1 MKVIRSL
8 SSLQKGSESA
18 FIPIHVTATGPRTRS
33 RVTIWNLPE
42 EILILLLKELHIKE
56 LLNMRAVHPYFR
68 NLIDNSLS
76 IWSVVNFQDSWP
88 SANNIKHFENA
99 ASQCNVEALV
109 KLALAHLYNEGLPGD
124 KENKQITHNGFVAAE
139 MFCKVE
145 RLCSGSDPF
154 CWLFIRPP
162 WSLNGACCKEC
173 VFTYL
178 RIYLRKVVDPKIQI
192 CVVKT
197 IMLLGEEG
205 GQQETM
211 SLLEEAKE
219 QGSAAASF
227 MLWEKKYI
235 NNQNLEPSEELESI
249 RELRDIASSG
259 NLNAQLTLC
268 HYYASSKFGGLHQT
282 QAAAFIR
289 DFVHSSKSSSIQK
302 IFRCNHEL
310 TPNMRYILVDWLVE
324 VAEMKELSSQTLH
337 ASIALMDR
345 YLKIHPTSRGILQ
358 LLGVVSML
366 VCSRYLGK
374 DIITIRE
381 AAWLTDNTYKY
392 EDVVKMMGEIV
403 ATLKG
408 SIRRPTSLD
417 FAAIFCLLDEVDSV
431 SHNLVNYICELCLL
445 HSELGQYSAAEMAAS
460 AFILSRIIL
469 KSDLLWPEKMVL
481 FTGVCLR
488 DLSACVIH
496 IHRKCFFE
504 GVVIDHRDVV
514 LQAVKLR
521 YSNENFDKVSDRTIP
536 HYGDVCSRLGMAS
549 QQQISDPNHRRKCKN
564 TKDLIMSP
572 SRKKAIKRSIS
583 EKDFFGVP
591 TTSNGNNS
599 TQIQLSPSLLNES
612 VLSGYEGD
620 EEDSVIDN
628 DLEHKPMDVPST
640 CSCDPADCGVG
651 GMTAAPVRY
660 QGRSYIVFTRSA
672 TSSSTTAASSH
683 VDSLPNGSSDN
694 SNARQGSPC
703 SQPDGC
709 NLCHLLDIR
718 SQARTVYD
726 SGTEEDS
733 DVEDDNAKFNPAFMR
748 TRSRVRPHCVV
759 GSSFKR
765 KCKTQIGS
773 ASKTFVIP

>member
-8 SSLQKGSESA
+8 SSLQRGSESA

-42 EILILLLKELHIKE
+42 EILVLLLKELHIKD

-76 IWSVVNFQDSWP
+76 IWSVANFQDSWP
-88 SANNIKHFENA
+88 SPNNIRHFENA
-99 ASQCNVEALV
+99 AKQYNVEALV

-124 KENKQITHNGFVAAE
+124 KEDKQITHNGFVAAE

-145 RLCSGSDPF
+145 RLCTGCDPF

-178 RIYLRKVVDPKIQI
+178 RIYLNRVVDPKIQI

-197 IMLLGEEG
+197 IMLLGEDG
-205 GQQETM
+205 CQQEAM
-211 SLLEEAKE
+211 SLLEEAKK
-219 QGSAAASF
+219 QGSSAAAF
-227 MLWEKKYI
+227 MLWEKKYL
-235 NNQNLEPSEELESI
+235 NNKHFEPSEELESI

-268 HYYASSKFGGLHQT
+268 HYYAYSKFGALHQT
-282 QAAAFIR
+282 QAAAFTR
-289 DFVHSSKSSSIQK
+289 DFVQSSKSSSIQK
-302 IFRCNHEL
+302 IFSCNHEL

-324 VAEMKELSSQTLH
+324 VAEMKELSSETLH
-337 ASIALMDR
+337 ASVALMDR
-345 YLKIHPTSRGILQ
+345 YLKIHPTSRGVLQ

-408 SIRRPTSLD
+408 NIRRPTSFD
-417 FAAIFCLLDEVDSV
+417 YAIIFCLLEEVDS
-431 SHNLVNYICELCLL
+431 SSRNLINYICELCLL
-445 HSELGQYSAAEMAAS
+445 HSELGIYSAAETAAS

-481 FTGVCLR
+481 FTGYCLR
-488 DLSACVIH
+488 DLSVCVIH

-514 LQAVKLR
+514 LQAVKIR
-521 YSNENFDKVSDRTIP
+521 YSNEKFGKVSDKTIP
-536 HYGDVCSRLGMAS
+536 QCSDVCSRLGIAC
-549 QQQISDPNHRRKCKN
+549 QQQISDPNHRRKCRN

-572 SRKKAIKRSIS
+572 SRKKAVKRTIN
-583 EKDFFGVP
+583 EKDVFSVP
-591 TTSNGNNS
+591 TSSSSSNS
-599 TQIQLSPSLLNES
+599 THILPPPLNES

-628 DLEHKPMDVPST
+628 EQEYKAMDVPSKH
-640 CSCDPADCGVG
+640 SCHPTDSGVG
-651 GMTAAPVRY
+651 AMTAAPVRF
-660 QGRSYIVFTRSA
+660 QGRSYIMFTK
-672 TSSSTTAASSH
+672 STTGADSTATRQ
-683 VDSLPNGSSDN
+683 VESLPNTAACSNCPRQDSSCGQLDN
-694 SNARQGSPC
+694 
-703 SQPDGC
+703 C
-709 NLCHLLDIR
+709 NHNHLLDIR
-718 SQARTVYD
+718 SRVRNVRD
-726 SGTEEDS
+726 SETEEDS
-733 DVEDDNAKFNPAFMR
+733 DADHESFVMNSAIVR
-748 TRSRVRPHCVV
+748 TRSRARPLYAV
-759 GSSFKR
+759 GNNFKR
-765 KCKTQIGS
+765 KCKTQIGG